1 MATVTATTGKGYEEF
16 RSQQLYKHPDVAK
29 MNTSLSFSDHDTEVL
44 RRLAGRVAEIA
55 ASEEMEQKKKLW
67 LDNHDRKSNTPVVF
81 VDPEN
86 GWNEVLTDDVFE
98 CEDELARTW
107 ENILRKDILSADVIK
122 DDRVITANFDVP
134 WFYTDDGFGVE
145 PKFEYSSMEG
155 GSYHVLPAIEDYD
168 DDFEKLHFPK
178 LTVDFEKSQ
187 KIMDLA
193 KKTFDGLLQP
203 RFSMKWHWDDSFL
216 VDYVQLRGMEDF
228 MCDFVSEPEWVE
240 RMVNF
245 MVDGAIAR
253 FEWLESQNL
262 LSLNND
268 ETYLGT
274 GGQGYLSA
282 LPSADFKGKVRM
294 KDMWVTLQAQETV
307 SVNPD
312 QFGEFILPAFIRLS
326 ERFGY
331 AHYGCCEP
339 FDKRWKWLKKIPNL
353 LHVSVSPWADFSTVP
368 ELLGTDYLASVKL
381 KPTPLAMPGPLNE
394 DIVRADCRKAVEETY
409 GGICEFI
416 MKDNHTIGGDIDHLV
431 RWVEIMR
438 EEIDCRYK

>member
-1 MATVTATTGKGYEEF
+1 MAIKTGTTLRGYDEF
-16 RSQQLYKHPDVAK
+16 RSQQMYKHPTVSNMDTD
-29 MNTSLSFSDHDTEVL
+29 MIFSDHDTEVL
-44 RRLAGRVAEIA
+44 RRLAAQISEIA
-55 ASEEMEQKKKLW
+55 ARKDMEAKKKLW
-67 LDNHDRKSNTPVVF
+67 IENHDRKSNTPVIF

-86 GWNEVLTDDVFE
+86 GWNEILTEDVFE
-98 CEDELARTW
+98 CTEPLARTW
-107 ENILRKDILSADVIK
+107 ENILRKDILSADLIK

-134 WFYTDDGFGVE
+134 WYYTEDGFGID
-145 PKFEYSSMEG
+145 PKFEYSDMEG
-155 GSYHVLPAIEDYD
+155 GSYHVLPAIEDYE

-178 LTVDFEKSQ
+178 ITVDYEKSEQ
-187 KIMDLA
+187 IMDLA
-193 KKTFDGLLQP
+193 KKTFDGYLKP
-203 RFSMKWHWDDSFL
+203 RRSMKWHWDDTFL

-228 MCDFVSEPEWVE
+228 MCDFAVEPEWVE
-240 RMVNF
+240 KMANF

-253 FEWLESQNL
+253 FEWLEKEGL

-274 GGQGYLSA
+274 GGQGYLSR
-282 LPSADFKGKVRM
+282 LPADDFEGKVRT

-312 QFGEFILPAFIRLS
+312 QFGEYVLPAFQRLS
-326 ERFGY
+326 EKFGY

-339 FDKRWKWLKKIPNL
+339 YDKRWKWIKQIPNL

-381 KPTPLAMPGPLNE
+381 KPTPLAMPGPMNE
-394 DIVRADCRKAVEETY
+394 DVVRADCRKAVEETY

-416 MKDNHTIGGDIDHLV
+416 MKDNHTIGGEPEHLS

-438 EEIDCRYK
+438 EEIDRRYK